1 MVLMAELLKCVCVSH
16 AGIGPHSGGFLSRD
30 DEVAAAFREVS
41 RKLQV

>member
-1 MVLMAELLKCVCVSH
+1 MTVLLRFVSVSH
-16 AGIGPHSGGFLSRD
+16 AGVGPHSSGFLSRD